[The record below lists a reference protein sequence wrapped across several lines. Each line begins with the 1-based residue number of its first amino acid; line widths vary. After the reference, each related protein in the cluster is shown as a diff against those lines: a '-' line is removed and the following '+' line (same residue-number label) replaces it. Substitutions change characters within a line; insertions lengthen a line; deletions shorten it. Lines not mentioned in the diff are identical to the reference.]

1 MGRLRCRARR
11 AGATAPGVAHATG
24 RRPILD
30 PASTRRARASD
41 PRGDVGTHLGADVGA
56 DARAYGVGDPFQF
69 ALLSV
74 ETIVQLEDGRY
85 LTALDNN
92 FPGDDGRYR
101 GKPDDTEMIIFSVK

>member
-1 MGRLRCRARR
+1 MLVLERDDFLGSDAKLKKVFEVANFK
-11 AGATAPGVAHATG
+11 GIEPGKTVEKA
-24 RRPILD
+24 LM
-30 PASTRRARASD
+30 
-41 PRGDVGTHLGADVGA
+41 ADLLNIANPNKIGMVS
-56 DARAYGVGDPFQF
+56 DARAYGVGDPFMF

-101 GKPDDTEMIIFSVK
+101 GKPDDTEMIIFSVN